1 MSRRTFARRF
11 REEVGVSPLRWLT
24 QQRVE
29 RARQLLEETDLP
41 LDRIAA
47 AASLRHGARHLTERL
62 PRHLPQPGGSGHG
75 LTRRDQP
82 APSSRSRVAS
92 SRSSRAL
99 ATRDRIVPTGQPHT
113 CAASA

>member
-41 LDRIAA
+41 IDRIAA
-47 AASLRHGARHLTERL
+47 AAGSGTAASLRLHLHMALGISPSAYRGTFR
-62 PRHLPQPGGSGHG
+62 S
-75 LTRRDQP
+75 P
-82 APSSRSRVAS
+82 AAP
-92 SRSSRAL
+92 
-99 ATRDRIVPTGQPHT
+99 AT
-113 CAASA
+113 A